1 MVSVILTTFNRSS
14 RLKKAIQSVLNQTY
28 PDFELIIVD
37 DNSKDDTEKVVKS
50 FKDPRISYI
59 KRTKT
64 SGTDAKPRNQ
74 GIMASKGEYIAF
86 LDDDNTYRPDHLM
99 ALYNELTRVSPIP
112 YATKEITTL
121 DVVYGDRWLT
131 DETGNIKPQLGISM
145 DFDPTMLMQ
154 RNFIDTSDVLIKRQ
168 ALFDV
173 GGVDER
179 WHKYLDWNLWVRMC
193 KAGKKFKRV
202 PIILTDY
209 YLHTKMRSVNY
220 KTKGETLKGEN
231 SVTFVP
237 EWDPY
242 DVEVE
247 LPNLGKT
254 LRIPRVAIYS
264 ITYDR
269 LAYTKK
275 SFKSLRETAGYP
287 YEHFVVDN
295 GSTDGTQEWIMKKG
309 SDISS
314 IVGGCMNKENF
325 GISKASNQA
334 INLIKQ
340 KGDYDIIVKWDNDCI
355 GLTKGWLVKMVEIW
369 KSNHMMALSCYVQG
383 LRDNPGGAPRLG
395 FGTLRGELVGVTKHL
410 GGICHFVDAHVYD
423 TFKWDEGGFLH
434 GVQDMEMS
442 QYLQFH
448 GYSMGYLE
456 NYFVSHGPQG
466 TESQKKDFPDYF
478 ERRTLEK
485 QTRYDKDGK

>member
-1 MVSVILTTFNRSS
+1 MISVIISTFNRSG

-50 FKDPRISYI
+50 FKDKRIGYI
-59 KRTKT
+59 KRTKN
-64 SGTDAKPRNQ
+64 SGTDARPKNQ

-86 LDDDNTYRPDHLM
+86 LDDDNEFRPDHLM
-99 ALYNELTRVSPIP
+99 ALYNELTRISPIP
-112 YATKEITTL
+112 YVTQQITTL

-131 DETGNIKPQLGISM
+131 DETGRIKPQLGISM
-145 DFDPTMLMQ
+145 EFDPTYLMQ

-168 ALFDV
+168 TLFDV
-173 GGVDER
+173 GGLDER

-202 PIILTDY
+202 PLILTDY
-209 YLHTKMRSVNY
+209 HLHAKMRSTNY
-220 KTKGETLKGEN
+220 KTKGETN
-231 SVTFVP
+231 TTFVP

-242 DVEVE
+242 DVEVV
-247 LPNLGKT
+247 LPNLGNT

-275 SFKSLRETAGYP
+275 SFKSLNETAGYP
-287 YEHFVVDN
+287 FDHFVVDN
-295 GSTDGTQEWIMKKG
+295 GSTDETVVWLLSKIDTERM
-309 SDISS
+309 
-314 IVGGCMNKENF
+314 VLNKSNY

-334 INLIKQ
+334 IDLIK
-340 KGDYDIIVKWDNDCI
+340 KNIYTPINGDYDIIVKWDNDCI
-355 GLTKGWLVKMVEIW
+355 GLTKGWLAKMVEVW
-369 KSNHMMALSCYVQG
+369 QSNHMMALSCYVQG

-395 FGTLRGELVGVTKHL
+395 FGTVKGEMVGVTKHL
-410 GGICHFVDAHVYD
+410 GGICHFVDAKVYD
-423 TFKWDEGGFLH
+423 SFRWDENSFLH

-442 QYLQFH
+442 QYLQYH

-456 NYFVSHGPQG
+456 NFMVSHGPLG
-466 TESQKKDFPDYF
+466 TESQKKDFPSYF
-478 ERRTLEK
+478 ERRTIEK
-485 QTRYDKDGK
+485 QTRYDKNG